1 MMIQSLFSTL
11 FQVIVPLA
19 LPVVAGALLS
29 KYKQLEIKPLL
40 TLVLYYLT
48 PALIF
53 HTLMNAEVSSQDVYK
68 TFAFSISSLILLW
81 AIANGLGKLLRL
93 PANDIAGLTLIS
105 AFTNSVNYGIPLIL
119 LAFGQLGLDKASV
132 YVVLQMVIVNTVGV
146 YFAARSHFTIKNAVK
161 SVFSLPAIYAAILA
175 LLFRT
180 FDLTLPSGIASG
192 ISMIADSYS
201 PIVLAILGIQMTNVK
216 TDKLERTTQTAFWT
230 GMGMR
235 LLIAPIIALVVLKVL
250 NIEGILHSV
259 LLVLA
264 CMPVAVNAG
273 ILAQK
278 FDASPK
284 IVTKCILWTTLISFF
299 LLPFIIV
306 LVK

>member
-1 MMIQSLFSTL
+1 MGFHLSY
-11 FQVIVPLA
+11 
-19 LPVVAGALLS
+19 LL
-29 KYKQLEIKPLL
+29 
-40 TLVLYYLT
+40 
-48 PALIF
+48 
-53 HTLMNAEVSSQDVYK
+53 
-68 TFAFSISSLILLW
+68 
-81 AIANGLGKLLRL
+81 
-93 PANDIAGLTLIS
+93 
-105 AFTNSVNYGIPLIL
+105 
-119 LAFGQLGLDKASV
+119 FGQLGLDKASV

-175 LLFRT
+175 FLFRT

-216 TDKLERTTQTAFWT
+216 TDKLERITQTAFWT

-235 LLIAPIIALVVLKVL
+235 LLVAPIIALVVLKVL

>member
-1 MMIQSLFSTL
+1 MIESLFSTL
-11 FQVIVPLA
+11 LGVIVPLA

-29 KYKQLEIKPLL
+29 RYKQLEIKPLL

-53 HTLMNAEVSSQDVYK
+53 DTLMKAEVSSQDVYL
-68 TFAFSISSLILLW
+68 TFGFSLSNLLLLW
-81 AIANGLGKLLRL
+81 AAANLIGKLLKMK
-93 PANDIAGLTLIS
+93 ANDVSALTLIS

-132 YVVLQMVIVNTVGV
+132 YVVLQMVIINTIGV
-146 YFAARSHFTIKNAVK
+146 YFAARSHFSIKGAIK
-161 SVFSLPAIYAAILA
+161 SVFSLPAIYAAIFA
-175 LLFRT
+175 LLLRMIGT
-180 FDLTLPSGIASG
+180 TLPQGISSG

-201 PIVLAILGIQMTNVK
+201 PIVLAILGIQMMNVK
-216 TDKLERTTQTAFWT
+216 RDKLESNTGTTFWI

-235 LLIAPIIALVVLKVL
+235 LLVAPLIALATLSLL
-250 NIEGILHSV
+250 NIDGILHSV
-259 LLVLA
+259 LFVLA

-306 LVK
+306 MVQ

>member
-1 MMIQSLFSTL
+1 MIESLFSTL
-11 FQVIVPLA
+11 LGVIVPLT

-29 KYKQLEIKPLL
+29 RYKQLEIKPLL

-53 HTLMNAEVSSQDVYK
+53 HTLMNAEVSSQDVYL
-68 TFAFSISSLILLW
+68 TFGFSISNLLLLW
-81 AIANGLGKLLRL
+81 AAANLIGKILKMK
-93 PANDIAGLTLIS
+93 ANDIAALTLVS
-105 AFTNSVNYGIPLIL
+105 AFTNSVNYGIPLTL

-132 YVVLQMVIVNTVGV
+132 YVVLQMVIVNTIGV
-146 YFAARSHFTIKNAVK
+146 YFAARSHFSIKGAIK
-161 SVFSLPAIYAAILA
+161 SVFSLPAIYAAIAA
-175 LLFRT
+175 LLLRFMGT
-180 FDLTLPSGIASG
+180 TLPEGISSGIA
-192 ISMIADSYS
+192 MIADSYS
-201 PIVLAILGIQMTNVK
+201 PVVLAILGIQMMTVK
-216 TDKLERTTQTAFWT
+216 TDKLESNAQTTFWI

-235 LLIAPIIALVVLKVL
+235 LLVAPSIALATLSLL
-250 NIEGILHSV
+250 NIDGILHSV
-259 LLVLA
+259 LFVLA

-306 LVK
+306 MVQ

>member
-1 MMIQSLFSTL
+1 MIQSLFSTL
-11 FQVIVPLA
+11 LGVIVPLA

-29 KYKQLEIKPLL
+29 RYKQLEIKPLL
-40 TLVLYYLT
+40 TIVLYYLT

-53 HTLMNAEVSSQDVYK
+53 DTLMNAEVSSQDVYL
-68 TFAFSISSLILLW
+68 TLGFSISNLILLW
-81 AIANGLGKLLRL
+81 AAANILGRLMKL

-132 YVVLQMVIVNTVGV
+132 YVVLQMVIVNTIGV
-146 YFAARSHFTIKNAVK
+146 YFAARSHFSIKGAIK
-161 SVFSLPAIYAAILA
+161 SVFSLPAIYAAMIALILRS
-175 LLFRT
+175 LDT
-180 FDLTLPSGIASG
+180 SLPIGIVSG

-201 PIVLAILGIQMTNVK
+201 PIVLAILGIQMMNVK
-216 TDKLERTTQTAFWT
+216 TDQLDRGSQKAFWT

-235 LLIAPIIALVVLKVL
+235 LLIAPLVALATLSLL
-250 NIEGILHSV
+250 NINGILHSV
-259 LLVLA
+259 LFVLA

-278 FDASPK
+278 FDASVK
-284 IVTKCILWTTLISFF
+284 VVTKCILWTTLISFF

-306 LVK
+306 LVQ